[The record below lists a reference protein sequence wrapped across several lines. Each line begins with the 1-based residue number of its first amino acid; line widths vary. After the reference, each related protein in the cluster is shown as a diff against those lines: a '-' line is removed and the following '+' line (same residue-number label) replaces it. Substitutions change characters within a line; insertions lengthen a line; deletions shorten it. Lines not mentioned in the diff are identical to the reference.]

1 MASVDP
7 TIYATVAAASTAKL
21 AWDSLHLAYANKS
34 QSSRDYQRIP
44 SQLPIT
50 SIKCALS
57 AMSLPL
63 AGATVTSDELV
74 VKILSG
80 LGSDFRDNLKRV
92 IADESF
98 PVLEKLYIPYCTDLI
113 EIPKS
118 FGDIASLKFITVSNN
133 PQLKEPALKIKEY
146 VEEMA
151 GEDKL
156 EVEY

>member
-7 TIYATVAAASTAKL
+7 IIYATVAAASTAKL

-80 LGSDFRDNLKRV
+80 LGSDFRDNLK
-92 IADESF
+92 S
-98 PVLEKLYIPYCTDLI
+98 
-113 EIPKS
+113 
-118 FGDIASLKFITVSNN
+118 
-133 PQLKEPALKIKEY
+133 PQLEEPALKRENNLGDSTYKGLPEHQP
-146 VEEMA
+146 VESSND
-151 GEDKL
+151 GL
-156 EVEY
+156 IL